1 MWNYKFIFTNILK
14 DYFLVIY
21 FFLHS
26 LLFANFL
33 VNLLN
38 AICSIIWYVYIA
50 SENGL
55 LHTYKTYNT
64 DRPFC
69 DPSFTSLENT
79 GCSSMNLCKNP

>member
-1 MWNYKFIFTNILK
+1 MWNYEFIFTNILK
-14 DYFLVIY
+14 DYFLVKY
-21 FFLHS
+21 NLFFAFLA
-26 LLFANFL
+26 FCKFL

-55 LHTYKTYNT
+55 LHTYNT

>member
-1 MWNYKFIFTNILK
+1 MWNYEFIFTNILK
-14 DYFLVIY
+14 DYFLVKY
-21 FFLHS
+21 FVFLHS

-55 LHTYKTYNT
+55 LHTYNT